1 MKPFAEKSERS
12 EDGESNKIAED
23 TEDELTDTNVKS
35 YFRTHMVSS
44 VN

>member
-23 TEDELTDTNVKS
+23 TEDELIDSNVKS
-35 YFRTHMVSS
+35 YFCNHMISAI
-44 VN
+44 N